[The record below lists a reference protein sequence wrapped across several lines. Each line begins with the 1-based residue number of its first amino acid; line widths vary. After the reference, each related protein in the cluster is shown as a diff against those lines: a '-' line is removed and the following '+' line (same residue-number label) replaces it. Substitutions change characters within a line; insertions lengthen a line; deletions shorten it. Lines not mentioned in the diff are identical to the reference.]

1 MPEHVICGPALF
13 KLCLVFF
20 EFYEF
25 LDYFLAEV
33 TKTYLSVGRHC
44 IRN

>member
-1 MPEHVICGPALF
+1 MWTGSVQVMPGL
-13 KLCLVFF
+13 
-20 EFYEF
+20 EF